1 MVEEVK
7 ERMKTDVIRIK
18 RVYDPPDPSDG
29 LRVLVDRL
37 WPRGLKKEEARVDEW
52 RKELAPSDE
61 LRRWFG
67 HDPRRWEEF
76 QRRYRAELLEKE
88 EALYGLLELAKRGK
102 VTLVYGA
109 RDPEH
114 NNAVVLKALLEELRR
129 RRR

>member
-1 MVEEVK
+1 MVKEVK
-7 ERMKTDVIRIK
+7 ERMRAGVIRIK

-37 WPRGLKKEEARVDEW
+37 WPRGLKREEARIDEW

-76 QRRYRAELLEKE
+76 QKRYREELLEKG
-88 EALYGLLELAKRGK
+88 EALYGLLGLAKRGK

-114 NNAVVLKALLEELRR
+114 NNAVVLKALLEELQRR
-129 RRR
+129 RR